1 MKKKTKKRFEKFSVR
16 KIQAK
21 FIPRNAS
28 SKCHFGINKC
38 GTFAAM
44 SFYCSLPLCYLIRCI
59 DGQGAERNEWQ
70 EKPIIKYSAIKTYAL
85 YSLRL
90 HLVGG
95 VSFLC
100 LAGRNAHATRAG
112 TQGWSNAGMQRK
124 THAKA
129 WCVVQ
134 ASLSR
139 VNLAL

>member
-1 MKKKTKKRFEKFSVR
+1 M
-16 KIQAK
+16 
-21 FIPRNAS
+21 
-28 SKCHFGINKC
+28 
-38 GTFAAM
+38 FAGYRTQRMA
-44 SFYCSLPLCYLIRCI
+44 R
-59 DGQGAERNEWQ
+59 ETNTV
-70 EKPIIKYSAIKTYAL
+70 IKYSAIKTYAF

-100 LAGRNAHATRAG
+100 LAGRNAHAARAG